1 MGVRSHRRRRRR
13 HRQHK
18 GRGGNMRKRS
28 LLALLAIA
36 SLAAAVAVGLGAGTA
51 LAGEVT
57 GNCNNA
63 KAGSPAAENCKEGQN
78 ANANSICSF
87 SGQNDNPG
95 STNPE
100 NPGGKTQSYGQ
111 DVKGGPADPS
121 SENKSNPPDPEAT
134 PHPGAACNGN
144 TGFLSGG

>member
-1 MGVRSHRRRRRR
+1 
-13 HRQHK
+13 
-18 GRGGNMRKRS
+18 MRKRS

-36 SLAAAVAVGLGAGTA
+36 TVAAAVAAGLGTSVAF
-51 LAGEVT
+51 AGEVT

-63 KAGSPAAENCKEGQN
+63 KEGSPAADNCKEGQN

-87 SGQNDNPG
+87 SGQNDDPD

-111 DVKGGPADPS
+111 DVSSGRAHPSEENPGKVGHVPPGPD
-121 SENKSNPPDPEAT
+121 DF
-134 PHPGAACNGN
+134 PHPGFACNGN
-144 TGFLSGG
+144 HGFLSEP

>member
-1 MGVRSHRRRRRR
+1 MVKKLLLLSAILGATVVAGLGMGVT
-13 HRQHK
+13 
-18 GRGGNMRKRS
+18 
-28 LLALLAIA
+28 AA
-36 SLAAAVAVGLGAGTA
+36 S
-51 LAGEVT
+51 AGEVT

-63 KAGSPAAENCKEGQN
+63 KPGSPAAENCKTNQN

-111 DVKGGPADPS
+111 DVKSGAANPSEGNPAALGHQPPGPD
-121 SENKSNPPDPEAT
+121 DF
-134 PHPGAACNGN
+134 PHPGFACNGDH
-144 TGFLSGG
+144 GFFSEP

>member
-1 MGVRSHRRRRRR
+1 
-13 HRQHK
+13 
-18 GRGGNMRKRS
+18 MRKAS

-36 SLAAAVAVGLGAGTA
+36 TFAAAVVAGLGAGA
-51 LAGEVT
+51 AFAGEVT
-57 GNCNNA
+57 GNCNHA
-63 KAGSPAAENCKEGQN
+63 KQGSPAADNCKEDQN

-111 DVKGGPADPS
+111 DVSSGRADPS
-121 SENKSNPPDPEAT
+121 EENPGKSGHAPPGPEDH
-134 PHPGAACNGN
+134 PHPGFACNGN
-144 TGFLSGG
+144 HGFLAGG